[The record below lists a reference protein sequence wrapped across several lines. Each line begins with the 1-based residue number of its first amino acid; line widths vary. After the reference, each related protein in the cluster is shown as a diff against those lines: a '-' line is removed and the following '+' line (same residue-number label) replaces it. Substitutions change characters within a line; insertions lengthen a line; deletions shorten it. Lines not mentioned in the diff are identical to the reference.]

1 MHISGYANIVLEH
14 VSFNELVRL
23 YGEWALGTG
32 EFKSARSRRL
42 GTGMPKDLKL
52 QDVSDRVELIDEEQK
67 FQLRT
72 RSMSDR
78 WICHWI
84 HRDLS
89 VKGRSWNNVVEILK
103 LPKDRLQLT
112 HVAGW
117 WSSDPEARYYEAA
130 PPNTLKHLLGKYGNH
145 IVSPKEITR
154 NEPLPLGYGEAEGFV
169 KHILLDPK
177 REQPILLITPYNDT
191 GHYPVNYERVHD
203 KVAGACMV
211 VVPEDPE
218 VCLELSRAMRKAGF
232 DPKACVSNGAARMYF
247 KGLKPQTSPYESPL
261 VFIDHRPHLD
271 QRTQFL
277 AAYAISQYGKRL
289 DQNKWVDI
297 VSRFDRQEFR
307 ERLQSLLSVGSKPPT
322 IDASLK
328 LAMEDRLLEK
338 DIKTE
343 ELQGKLDAIHENYR
357 KQIEDL
363 QRQFGEREAMLLKG
377 LEEAEGYSE
386 LQDKEIEELKDALNK
401 KDIVIA
407 QQEEKLLEVARAQE
421 LTDWDSMDAI
431 DVLLQCKAMFSN
443 LKVHEAAE
451 KACAASPFRD
461 GRSLFMVLSN
471 LALNGGTPAMQEQ
484 IKRHL
489 GVRAAWK
496 PKDSKQTKAA
506 FKAERQY
513 TSLITGKPSEL
524 NEHITIGGS
533 ERAERHIQVYFEAFP
548 DGQVEVIYVG
558 VHKSTVSHNT

>member
-1 MHISGYANIVLEH
+1 MHISGYASLVLEH

-32 EFKSARSRRL
+32 EFKNARTRRL
-42 GTGMPKDLKL
+42 GTGIPKELKL
-52 QDVSDRVELIDEEQK
+52 QEIADRVELIDEEQK

-84 HRDLS
+84 HADS
-89 VKGRSWNNVVEILK
+89 SIKDRSWNNVVEILK
-103 LPKDRLQLT
+103 LDKGRLQLT

-130 PPNTLKHLLGKYGNH
+130 PPNTLKYLLARYGDQ

-154 NEPLPLGYGEAEGFV
+154 NEPLPIGHGEADGFV
-169 KHILLDPK
+169 KHILLDPN
-177 REQPILLITPYNDT
+177 REQPVLLITPFNDN
-191 GHYPVNYERVHD
+191 GKYPVNYHSIQER
-203 KVAGACMV
+203 VAGACRV

-218 VCLELSRAMRKAGF
+218 VCLELNRAMRNAGF
-232 DPKACVSNGAARMYF
+232 DSKSSVSNGAARLYF
-247 KGLKPQTSPYESPL
+247 KGLKPSTSPYESPL
-261 VFIDHRPHLD
+261 VFIDSRPPLE
-271 QRTQFL
+271 QRTKFL
-277 AAYAISQYGKRL
+277 AGYAISQYGKRL
-289 DQNKWVDI
+289 DQNKWFDI

-307 ERLQSLLSVGSKPPT
+307 ERLQTLLSVGSKPLTVDP
-322 IDASLK
+322 SLK
-328 LAMEDRLLEK
+328 LAMEEQLLEK

-343 ELQGKLDAIHENYR
+343 ELQGKLDAIHAIYA
-357 KQIEDL
+357 KQIEGL
-363 QRQFGEREAMLLKG
+363 QDQFAEREKELLKG
-377 LEEAEGYSE
+377 IEDAEGYSR
-386 LQDKEIEELKDALNK
+386 LQEAETDKLEKQVNE
-401 KDIVIA
+401 KDIKIA
-407 QQEEKLLEVARAQE
+407 EQEEKLLEDARVKDM
-421 LTDWDSMDAI
+421 TNWDDMDAI
-431 DVLLQCKAMFSN
+431 EVLLQCKAMFPN
-443 LKVHEAAE
+443 LRVHVAAE
-451 KACAASPFRD
+451 KACASSPFRD
-461 GRSLFMVLSN
+461 GRSLFMVLCN
-471 LALNGGTPAMQEQ
+471 LALNGGTGALQEQ

-513 TSLITGKPSEL
+513 VSLITGKPNEL

-533 ERAERHIQVYFEAFP
+533 ERSDRHIQVYFEAFT

-558 VHKSTVSHNT
+558 VHKSTVGYNT